1 MLRELSARDAL
12 MKSMAVSVLDTAN
25 IKLLVEF

>member
-1 MLRELSARDAL
+1 MLRELSARGAL
-12 MKSMAVSVLDTAN
+12 MKSVAMSVLDTVS